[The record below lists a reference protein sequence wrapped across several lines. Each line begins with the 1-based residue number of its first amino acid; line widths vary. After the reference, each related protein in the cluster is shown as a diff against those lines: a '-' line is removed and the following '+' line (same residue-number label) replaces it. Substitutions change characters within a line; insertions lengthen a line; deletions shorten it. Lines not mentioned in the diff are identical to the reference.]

1 MTENTSLNLHSED
14 FWVKA
19 ETQDPP
25 QEAPLDESD
34 EDKVLFEGDTGELP
48 EIVRNVLVH
57 LLRGPYFERSSS
69 RRLWHALVTNEA
81 VIRSRL
87 SELYLDL
94 FLDEEAGIAFC
105 RRPNLGELDVPTL
118 LPRVRLRFL
127 DSTLIVELR
136 ERLMRAQ
143 ETGER
148 VHVTRQ
154 DLREIL
160 RLYDAAALSN
170 EALLERHLSGIV
182 DRLVKRRIL
191 LTLKSGDDAFEI
203 SPVLPLLF
211 TTSDIAVL
219 RAGYADKAARD
230 ADRLGGRGEAQSG
243 EGEE

>member
-143 ETGER
+143 ETGEKIER
-148 VHVTRQ
+148 WKCSTCGFIHDGRMTPDFRCPICGQGADQFVKI
-154 DLREIL
+154 E
-160 RLYDAAALSN
+160 DATA
-170 EALLERHLSGIV
+170 
-182 DRLVKRRIL
+182 
-191 LTLKSGDDAFEI
+191 
-203 SPVLPLLF
+203 
-211 TTSDIAVL
+211 
-219 RAGYADKAARD
+219 
-230 ADRLGGRGEAQSG
+230 
-243 EGEE
+243 

>member
-1 MTENTSLNLHSED
+1 MTQNLKPQQED
-14 FWVKA
+14 FWTVRRDD
-19 ETQDPP
+19 ERLLESPLEGIEDEGE
-25 QEAPLDESD
+25 EA
-34 EDKVLFEGDTGELP
+34 LFEGDTGQLP

-69 RRLWHALVTNEA
+69 WRLWSARVTNEK

-94 FLDEEAGIAFC
+94 FLDEAAGIAFC
-105 RRPNLGELDVPTL
+105 RRPNLGELDVPSL

-127 DSTLIVELR
+127 DWTLIVELR

-143 ETGER
+143 ETRGR
-148 VHVTRQ
+148 VHVSRQ
-154 DLREIL
+154 DLREIM

-211 TTSDIAVL
+211 TTSDIEAL
-219 RAGYADKAARD
+219 RAGYAEKAERD
-230 ADRLGGRGEAQSG
+230 VERLGSRSNAQSG
-243 EGEE
+243 EDDE

>member
-1 MTENTSLNLHSED
+1 M
-14 FWVKA
+14 
-19 ETQDPP
+19 
-25 QEAPLDESD
+25 
-34 EDKVLFEGDTGELP
+34 
-48 EIVRNVLVH
+48 LVH

-211 TTSDIAVL
+211 TTSDIEAL
-219 RAGYADKAARD
+219 RAGYAEKAARD
-230 ADRLGGRGEAQSG
+230 AERLGGLTRTAIEAVSCPGFAGCSGRFRRRPSPPRPVTQEGPDAAMHPVTVLSGSRLG
-243 EGEE
+243 EGEQR

>member
-160 RLYDAAALSN
+160 RLYDAAVKRNPGRVKNDGRRAFSEPVPHHAPAGLQLGD
-170 EALLERHLSGIV
+170 LLEHSRHSDFRIGFSLC
-182 DRLVKRRIL
+182 RRI
-191 LTLKSGDDAFEI
+191 GVGEVDA
-203 SPVLPLLF
+203 P
-211 TTSDIAVL
+211 
-219 RAGYADKAARD
+219 
-230 ADRLGGRGEAQSG
+230 
-243 EGEE
+243 

>member
-1 MTENTSLNLHSED
+1 MTQNLKPQQED
-14 FWVKA
+14 FWTVRRDD
-19 ETQDPP
+19 ERLLESPLEGVEDEGE
-25 QEAPLDESD
+25 EA
-34 EDKVLFEGDTGELP
+34 LFEGDTGQLP

-69 RRLWHALVTNEA
+69 RRLWSALVTNEK

-94 FLDEEAGIAFC
+94 FLDEAAGIAFC
-105 RRPNLGELDVPTL
+105 RRPNLGELDVPSL

-154 DLREIL
+154 DLREIM

-191 LTLKSGDDAFEI
+191 LTLKSGDDTFEI

-211 TTSDIAVL
+211 TTSDIEAL
-219 RAGYADKAARD
+219 RAGYAEKAERD
-230 ADRLGGRGEAQSG
+230 VERLDSRSNAQFGEDD
-243 EGEE
+243 E

>member
-87 SELYLDL
+87 SELY
-94 FLDEEAGIAFC
+94 LDEEAGIAFC

-211 TTSDIAVL
+211 TTSDIAAL